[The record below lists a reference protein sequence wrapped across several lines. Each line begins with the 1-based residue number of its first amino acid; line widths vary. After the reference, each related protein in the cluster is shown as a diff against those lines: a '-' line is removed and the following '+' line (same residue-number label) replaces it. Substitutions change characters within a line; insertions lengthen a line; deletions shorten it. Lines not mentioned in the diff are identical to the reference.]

1 MSNRPVDTITTLT
14 IDYTDAGGDT
24 TQRGVSV
31 TAFDPYEMFGF
42 CHLRERY
49 RSFLHERVTTCVDV
63 NTGELVSD
71 TYKHLLDI
79 WQSSPGYSLDEFA
92 NNKRAVLQIL
102 VYVGKA
108 DGRLTAAER
117 KVMTAACKVL
127 SGDLR
132 ITDEMTAALFRST
145 AIPALSTFKR
155 VVGSIANGGDQTLMK
170 RLLIACNTI
179 VKTEK
184 KVSAAEQEALDYM
197 AKRFNLS

>member
-1 MSNRPVDTITTLT
+1 MSNRPAGTIATLA
-14 IDYTDAGGDT
+14 IGYTDAGGVA

-49 RSFLHERVTTCVDV
+49 RSFLHERVTSCVDV
-63 NTGELVSD
+63 NTGELVGN
-71 TYKHLLDI
+71 TYNHLQQSWLD
-79 WQSSPGYSLDEFA
+79 SPGYSLEQFA
-92 NNKRAVLQIL
+92 ANKRAALQIL

-155 VVGSIANGGDQTLMK
+155 VVGTIANGGDQTLMK
-170 RLLIACNTI
+170 RLLIACNT
-179 VKTEK
+179 VVRTEK
-184 KVSAAEQEALDYM
+184 KVSSAEQEALDYM
-197 AKRFNLS
+197 TKRFNLS